1 MAILDN
7 GLKVGTGLAIGVGAI
22 LLAPV
27 VIPAVAAI
35 AKPLVK
41 AGIKGGLVLY
51 EKSIVA
57 LAEAK
62 EVIEDLAAEAR
73 AEVSKERAMAAEM
86 VVAETV
92 ASPGEQA

>member
-7 GLKVGTGLAIGVGAI
+7 GLKVGTGLALGVGAI

-27 VIPAVAAI
+27 LIPAVAAI
-35 AKPLVK
+35 VKPLVK

-57 LAEAK
+57 IAEAK

-73 AEVSKERAMAAEM
+73 AEVSREQSMTAE
-86 VVAETV
+86 AELAEAT
-92 ASPGEQA
+92 ASPAEQV

>member
-35 AKPLVK
+35 VRPLVK

-73 AEVSKERAMAAEM
+73 AEVSKERAMAAEV

>member
-35 AKPLVK
+35 VRPLVK

-57 LAEAK
+57 IAEAK

-73 AEVSKERAMAAEM
+73 AEVSREHVMAAE

-92 ASPGEQA
+92 SSPAE

>member
-7 GLKVGTGLAIGVGAI
+7 GFKLGTGLAIGVGAI
-22 LLAPV
+22 ILAPV

-35 AKPLVK
+35 VKPLLK

-51 EKSIVA
+51 DKSIVA
-57 LAEAK
+57 IAEAK

-73 AEVSKERAMAAEM
+73 AEVSREQEMAAEV
-86 VVAETV
+86 VVAEAV
-92 ASPGEQA
+92 ASPAE

>member
-35 AKPLVK
+35 VKPLVK

-57 LAEAK
+57 IAEAK

-73 AEVSKERAMAAEM
+73 AEVSREQAMAAEV
-86 VVAETV
+86 VVAESV
-92 ASPGEQA
+92 ASPAEQA

>member
-7 GLKVGTGLAIGVGAI
+7 GFKLGTGLAIGIGAI
-22 LLAPV
+22 ILAPV

-35 AKPLVK
+35 VKPLLK

-51 EKSIVA
+51 DKSIVA
-57 LAEAK
+57 IAEAK

-73 AEVSKERAMAAEM
+73 AEVSREQEMAAEV
-86 VVAETV
+86 VVAEAV
-92 ASPGEQA
+92 ASPAE

>member
-35 AKPLVK
+35 VRPLVK

-57 LAEAK
+57 IAEAK

-73 AEVSKERAMAAEM
+73 AEVSREQAMAAE

-92 ASPGEQA
+92 SSPAE